1 MDNNYQNPQ
10 QDYNLADDLN
20 SLAQYTPAD
29 KGRRFVNWLVDNLL
43 MQYVLGFATGYLL
56 ALLFLEIAPD
66 FLYDVVNEPPGS
78 MNYLL
83 YVYIVAIFNYLV
95 YYTLC
100 EKLFRGYTLGKLLS
114 GTRAIRKD
122 GTELTWRDAF
132 LRSLS
137 RLVPFEA
144 FSGLGDEPW
153 HDTWT
158 NTTVISAR

>member
-1 MDNNYQNPQ
+1 MDNNYQNQ
-10 QDYNLADDLN
+10 EQDYNLADDLN
-20 SLAQYTPAD
+20 SLAKYTQAD
-29 KGRRFVNWLVDNLL
+29 KGRRFVNFLVDNLL
-43 MQYVLGFATGYLL
+43 MQYALGFVTGYLL
-56 ALLFLEIAPD
+56 GLILVQLAPD
-66 FLYDVVNEPPGS
+66 FLYEVVNEEGS
-78 MNYLL
+78 TSYFIFIYM
-83 YVYIVAIFNYLV
+83 VALFNYLI

-122 GTELTWRDAF
+122 GGELTLKDAF

-158 NTTVISAR
+158 DTTVINVR